1 MAWFPRGTWRYA
13 VLILLLL
20 VLAAVAAMSTLSS
33 IEKFLLTDAPA
44 ATPEALHS
52 YLGIITLTIL
62 ALTMGFLFLAGA
74 LGVWAI
80 RSTAQVESRR
90 RVGRFV
96 DAMEYL
102 SDGLLAVDR
111 RGRITGSNPA
121 ARRFA
126 GIEPGPKSGLRDLFG
141 ALTAEQEL
149 LLLSSREPQE
159 VECLVRE
166 AEGLRALR
174 FRSQPSEDI
183 QLILVSDV
191 TQRKTEE
198 IRARQVAT
206 LQLIGR
212 IARGVAHDFN
222 NILCAIS
229 GHAELAG
236 RSAPGPDQAASLQA
250 ISHESR
256 RGASLAAHVLRLS
269 QAEAQGHPCSRLA
282 EQLQRTVELLK
293 VGLSSRWR
301 LAVDIQDGLGPTL
314 LTGSQIEQI
323 ILSLSLLAADELG
336 HPGHLQVR
344 ARTPNPEDSLFDV
357 GNRCAA
363 AVWIAAS
370 EVEGASSAS
379 MKATPLEAGVVVSV
393 VRSILGESGG
403 KLDILAQ
410 EGRHGYRLCIPGLP
424 VAEKNLALGILTE
437 EQALQAASWR
447 VLLAGPRTAAR
458 DDWARLLRD
467 LNTDVRL
474 AEDIVA
480 TLHAVEGPGEIS
492 VLVLDRKLLGEEASA
507 LARAIRKLRPRT
519 GLVLLADA
527 DSAWDPALG
536 MEIIREPAPP
546 GETLLKAMLQSTEKL
561 NPAPGI

>member
-20 VLAAVAAMSTLSS
+20 LLAAFAALSTLTS
-33 IEKFLLTDAPA
+33 IEKFLLNDARS

-74 LGVWAI
+74 MGVWAI

-111 RGRITGSNPA
+111 RGRITGANPA

-126 GIEPGPKSGLRDLFG
+126 GGETGPGARLRDLFPI
-141 ALTAEQEL
+141 LTAEQEAL
-149 LLLSSREPQE
+149 LLGGREPQE
-159 VECLVRE
+159 VDCLQPE
-166 AEGLRALR
+166 PAGLRALR

-198 IRARQVAT
+198 MRSRQMAT

-236 RSAPGPDQAASLQA
+236 RGPLTDDQRSSLQA
-250 ISHESR
+250 IAHESQ
-256 RGASLAAHVLRLS
+256 RGASLAAQVLRLS
-269 QAEAQGHPCSRLA
+269 QAEARGQPCPRPT
-282 EQLQRTVELLK
+282 EQIHRTMELLK
-293 VGLSSRWR
+293 VGLSSRWQ
-301 LAVDIQDGLGPTL
+301 LAEDIQDELGPTH
-314 LTGSQIEQI
+314 LTGHQVEQI
-323 ILSLSLLAADELG
+323 LLSLSLLAADELG
-336 HPGHLQVR
+336 RAGHLLVR
-344 ARTPNPEDSLFDV
+344 ARAPGTGDPLFDV
-357 GNRCAA
+357 GHRYAG

-370 EVEGASSAS
+370 EVADGAAAP
-379 MKATPLEAGVVVSV
+379 MKSTPMEAGVVVSV
-393 VRSILGESGG
+393 VRSLLAEAGG
-403 KLDILAQ
+403 RLDILEQ
-410 EGRHGYRLCIPGLP
+410 DGQHGYRLCLPGLP
-424 VAEKNLALGILTE
+424 VAEKNLTQGLLTE
-437 EQALQAASWR
+437 EQARLVASWR
-447 VLLAGPRTAAR
+447 VLLAGASPTAGE
-458 DDWARLLRD
+458 DWARWLRD
-467 LNTDVRL
+467 LNADVRV
-474 AEDIVA
+474 AADIVTA
-480 TLHAVEGPGEIS
+480 LHAVEAPGELH
-492 VLVLDRKLLGEEASA
+492 VLVLDRRLLGEEAAA
-507 LARAIRKLRPRT
+507 LVRAIRKLRPRS
-519 GLVLLADA
+519 GLVLLTDDQA
-527 DSAWDPALG
+527 AWDPALG
-536 MEIIREPAPP
+536 IEVIRDPAP
-546 GETLLKAMLQSTEKL
+546 GAETLLRAMLRS
-561 NPAPGI
+561 AGRVRPGLGA

>member
-1 MAWFPRGTWRYA
+1 M
-13 VLILLLL
+13 ILLLL

-33 IEKFLLTDAPA
+33 IEKFLLTDARS
-44 ATPEALHS
+44 ATPEALRS

-74 LGVWAI
+74 MGVWAI

-126 GIEPGPKSGLRDLFG
+126 GAEPDSKSRLRDLFT
-141 ALTAEQEL
+141 ALSAEQESL
-149 LLLSSREPQE
+149 LLGGREPQE

-174 FRSQPSEDI
+174 FRSQPSEDV

-191 TQRKTEE
+191 TQRKAEE
-198 IRARQVAT
+198 IRSRQMAT

-236 RSAPGPDQAASLQA
+236 RGASGPDQAASLQA
-250 ISHESR
+250 IAHESR
-256 RGASLAAHVLRLS
+256 RGASLAAQVLRLS
-269 QAEAQGHPCSRLA
+269 QAEARGQPCTRLA
-282 EQLQRTVELLK
+282 DQLQRATQLLT

-301 LAVDIQDGLGPTL
+301 VAVDIQGGLGPTL
-314 LTGSQIEQI
+314 LTGNQIEQI
-323 ILSLSLLAADELG
+323 ILSLALLAADELG
-336 HPGHLQVR
+336 HPGHLHIR
-344 ARTPNPEDSLFDV
+344 ARPPDAAAPLFDV
-357 GNRCAA
+357 GTRCAA

-370 EVEGASSAS
+370 EAEDASSAPV
-379 MKATPLEAGVVVSV
+379 KAIPLEAGVVVSV
-393 VRSILGESGG
+393 VRSILGEAGG
-403 KLDILAQ
+403 RLDVLAQ
-410 EGRHGYRLCIPGLP
+410 EGRHGYRLCLPSLP
-424 VAEKNLALGILTE
+424 VAEKSMALGALTAEEALLVSMWKIL
-437 EQALQAASWR
+437 
-447 VLLAGPRTAAR
+447 VAGARTTAR
-458 DDWARLLRD
+458 DDWARLFRD
-467 LNTDVRL
+467 LNMEVRT
-474 AEDIVA
+474 ADDIVA
-480 TLHAVEGPGEIS
+480 TLQAVEAPGDLAA
-492 VLVLDRKLLGEEASA
+492 LVLERKLLGEEAPA
-507 LARAIRKLRPRT
+507 LLRAIRKLRPRS
-519 GLVLLADA
+519 GLILLTD
-527 DSAWDPALG
+527 DQSSWDPALG
-536 MEIIREPAPP
+536 IEVIRETAP
-546 GETLLKAMLQSTEKL
+546 GAETLLRAMLRSASARQGTG
-561 NPAPGI
+561 A